1 MTTLVIS
8 TFSEDG
14 YNLYGKRMIDTWCRY
29 WPKNYTLRLYVEHEL
44 YVDDNRVE
52 IVDIHDVCPQL
63 VDFKNK
69 SYLKAENTLDKKQRN
84 KILKTVKWCHK
95 VYAMEHALQSNYD
108 HIIFLDGDTYSK
120 TTVPA
125 GQLESLVGNNL
136 FAVHFEHLQGMP
148 HYETGL
154 IIFNKRHSQIKD
166 LQDNLTSAY
175 DSGEIFKLPKSWD
188 GFWIAELHKRR
199 NYQVLDL
206 AGGRR
211 TGVFTNEKVRGIL
224 AHDAGKKKYQGTN
237 YNKYTGK
244 TKQKDKHGVPST

>member
-1 MTTLVIS
+1 
-8 TFSEDG
+8 
-14 YNLYGKRMIDTWCRY
+14 MIDTWCRH

-44 YVDDNRVE
+44 YVNDPRIE
-52 IVDIHDVCPQL
+52 IVNLHQVSPRL
-63 VDFKNK
+63 VDFKER
-69 SYLKAENTLDKKQRN
+69 SYRLAENTKDKKKRN

-95 VYAMEHALQSNYD
+95 VYAMEHALHSNNDYL
-108 HIIFLDGDTYSK
+108 IFLDGDTYTR
-120 TTVPA
+120 TTVPG

-154 IIFNKRHSQIKD
+154 IIFNKQHSQIQNLKD
-166 LQDNLTSAY
+166 NITSAY
-175 DSGEIFKLPKSWD
+175 NTGEIFKLPKSWD
-188 GFWIAELHKRR
+188 GFWIAELHKRQ

-211 TGVFTNEKVRGIL
+211 SGVFTNPKVRGIL
-224 AHDAGKKKYQGTN
+224 CHDAGKKKYKGTK

-244 TKQKDKHGVPST
+244 LK

>member
-1 MTTLVIS
+1 MSTLVIT

-14 YNLYGKRMIDTWCRY
+14 YHLYGKRMVDTWCRH
-29 WPKNYTLRLYVEHEL
+29 WPQDYTLRLYVEHNL
-44 YVDDNRVE
+44 TVDDPRVE
-52 IVDIHDVCPQL
+52 VINLHNCSPSL
-63 VDFKNK
+63 VKFKNN
-69 SYLKAENTLDKKQRN
+69 SYSLAEQTQDKKKRN

-95 VYAMEHALQSNYD
+95 VYAMAHALESNHDYL
-108 HIIFLDGDTYSK
+108 IFLDGDTYSR
-120 TTVPA
+120 TTVPS
-125 GQLESLVGNNL
+125 GQLESLVGFNL

-154 IIFNKRHSQIKD
+154 IIFNKRHSQIQDLKD
-166 LQDNLTSAY
+166 NITSAY
-175 DSGEIFKLPKSWD
+175 DTGEIFKLPKSWD

-211 TGVFTNEKVRGIL
+211 TGVFTNPAVSGIL

-244 TKQKDKHGVPST
+244 TKQKGKHGVPST